1 MTFNAGTIGR
11 IIRGLIGVTMVIV
24 SIMNASWIGL
34 PGVLLIFSAISGRC
48 GFGAASCEI
57 KSEEHPDKKQ

>member
-1 MTFNAGTIGR
+1 MTFNAGTVGR
-11 IIRGLIGVTMVIV
+11 IIRGLIGATMVIV

-48 GFGAASCEI
+48 GFGATSCEI
-57 KSEEHPDKKQ
+57 KSEEHSDKKQ